1 MQTTNAVATRIL
13 GQVMDGNS
21 RLLIFKEKHGVR
33 YFLVKTVDDV
43 AKACSKIFKERLENC
58 WYISLDEWKA
68 DLEKAKAKLET
79 HCESL
84 KVLKAGSE
92 NNSGIAEF
100 AKMEE
105 KKVSEAQRNVRQL
118 EREIEMFSAAIANPE
133 PGPAVVAYI
142 REHGDAEYEGYE
154 FEELEEL

>member
-43 AKACSKIFKERLENC
+43 AKACSKIFKERLENG
-58 WYISLDEWKA
+58 WYISLDDWKA
-68 DLEKAKAKLET
+68 DLEKAKAKLEK
-79 HCESL
+79 HSESL
-84 KVLKAGSE
+84 KILNAGSE
-92 NNSGIAEF
+92 NNSGIAGF
-100 AKMEE
+100 AQIEE
-105 KKVSEAQRNVRQL
+105 RNVKDAQRNVREL
-118 EREIEMFSAAIANPE
+118 EREIEMFSAAIANPG
-133 PGPAVVAYI
+133 PTPAVVGYI